1 MKMIEGS
8 ALVGFSAALRFLLS
22 FITSEN
28 LIRESSSAFSSKL
41 LNMPITMRFFAFV
54 CSNSLKNG
62 KSCFAWN
69 DAIAILAEELYPG
82 QGADITVKWRD
93 KQIEYTR
100 LITQS
105 DPHNTA
111 GSQYFR
117 PFWELTR
124 LSLEYTLDRLKL
136 ERGAGQ
142 VKKLMQQYAHLSPF
156 PENLDVLQQ
165 IKSMGLTT
173 AILSNGSVDMLA
185 SAVKSAGMASVLD
198 HVISVD
204 PIRLFKTSP
213 ESYGLVQQTIPVK
226 KDEVLFVSSNAWDAL
241 GATWFGFT
249 THWVNRQGLPFEA
262 LTPMPHFSGS
272 DLNSVLSSLEH

>member
-1 MKMIEGS
+1 VKIKAVVFDAYGTLFDVYSIQVLADE
-8 ALVGFSAALRFLLS
+8 FYP
-22 FITSEN
+22 
-28 LIRESSSAFSSKL
+28 SKG
-41 LNMPITMRFFAFV
+41 V
-54 CSNSLKNG
+54 E
-62 KSCFAWN
+62 
-69 DAIAILAEELYPG
+69 IA
-82 QGADITVKWRD
+82 VKWRE

-105 DPHNTA
+105 DPHNPS

-136 ERGAGQ
+136 DRTSGQ
-142 VKKLMQQYAHLSPF
+142 VELLMQEYEHLRPF
-156 PENLDVLQQ
+156 AENLAVLQR
-165 IKSMGLTT
+165 IKDLGLTT
-173 AILSNGSVDMLA
+173 VILSNGSADMLA
-185 SAVKSAGMASVLD
+185 SAVSSAGMAGVLD

-204 PIRLFKTSP
+204 QIRLFKTSP
-213 ESYGLVQQTIPVK
+213 ECYGLVQKVLPVN

-262 LTPMPHFSGS
+262 LTPHPHYSGA
-272 DLNSVLSSLEH
+272 DLDSVLVSLGVGISNTRHVVVA